1 MYNSKK
7 KKKYWTH
14 RVHVELNSIA
24 AVTRTL
30 AWHEFRGRSCI
41 SRKRHILLERSTR
54 ILLNQPRPLKIHP
67 SVPSKERCTWTLFG
81 MASPQVTNIKSKIL
95 ISISFEETQLIL
107 TQNRRTA
114 KSRITNFCRIDRI
127 PLTTLSLHRIDRHNS
142 RDPSSNDRQNT
153 RFTQG
158 QAFPLNREKLIFL
171 SPSFSLYPYRR
182 SNKSNTSQTS
192 ILFLLLA
199 TKESWDYV

>member
-1 MYNSKK
+1 MDD
-7 KKKYWTH
+7 
-14 RVHVELNSIA
+14 RVS
-24 AVTRTL
+24 
-30 AWHEFRGRSCI
+30 
-41 SRKRHILLERSTR
+41 LERD
-54 ILLNQPRPLKIHP
+54 IFYLNVLQESSLINLVHLKFIPQSPQKKDAPEHC
-67 SVPSKERCTWTLFG
+67 SEWQ
-81 MASPQVTNIKSKIL
+81 APQVTNIKSKIL